1 MYVSIVHGYGM
12 IKKTRGTHG
21 RIIGDRNRADVISYM
36 SGHIGATNDDCARS
50 IGLSSAAVGRHIRT
64 IKAEWQTP
72 KKRNSS
78 KGRK

>member
-1 MYVSIVHGYGM
+1 MYSGCM

-21 RIIGDRNRADVISYM
+21 RIIGDHNRDTVIAYM
-36 SGHIGATNDDCARS
+36 AAHIGATNDDCARS

-72 KKRNSS
+72 KKR
-78 KGRK
+78 KAK